1 MGKINNVITIP
12 ASTEGS
18 FFRYWFEFLRPFH
31 KLTDREM
38 DVIASFVKHRYA
50 LSKVVSDQEVLNKL
64 TMSDDTKKKV
74 REDCNISQA
83 HFQVIMTKLKKSKVI
98 ENGRINPKFIPRL
111 DKGSNNFQLLLSFDL
126 NDLH

>member
-12 ASTEGS
+12 TSTEGK

-31 KLTDREM
+31 KLTDREI
-38 DVIASFVKHRYA
+38 DVIAAFVKQRYE
-50 LSKVVSDQEVLNKL
+50 LSKVIKDQELLNKV
-64 TMSDDTKKKV
+64 TMSEDTKRKV

-98 ENGRINPKFIPRL
+98 DNSRINPKFIPRL
-111 DKGSNNFQLLLSFDL
+111 EEDAKSFQLLLSFEL
-126 NDLH
+126 

>member
-12 ASTEGS
+12 TSVEGS
-18 FFRYWFEFLRPFH
+18 FFRFWFEFLRPFH

-50 LSKVVSDQEVLNKL
+50 LSKVVSDQDVLDKL
-64 TMSDDTKKKV
+64 TMSDDTKRQV

-83 HFQVIMTKLKKSKVI
+83 HFQVIMTKLKKSRVI

-111 DKGSNNFQLLLSFDL
+111 DKDSNNFQLLLSFDL
-126 NDLH
+126 K

>member
-1 MGKINNVITIP
+1 MGKINNVIIIP

-111 DKGSNNFQLLLSFDL
+111 DKDSNNFQLLLSFDL
-126 NDLH
+126 NDIH